1 VASILRPPAIMDGAA
16 LTSPV
21 VARRRLLLFHL
32 LLYVL
37 TAASFAYLYFLP
49 HHPHIAQLIYTD
61 ENAWTADG
69 VAPRITSAHL
79 QQAQAVHDRLVN
91 VRGTERRLV
100 LQEAWQAL
108 GLELLQYRH
117 QHSARSEWAGEETA
131 IIYAVVES
139 RMGDGKEAVVLL
151 ADYDI
156 SQCSS

>member
-1 VASILRPPAIMDGAA
+1 MQAAVSPSPA
-16 LTSPV
+16 
-21 VARRRLLLFHL
+21 VARRRVLLFHL
-32 LLYVL
+32 LLYLL
-37 TAASFAYLYFLP
+37 TAASLCYLFFLP

-61 ENAWTADG
+61 ENAWAADG

-79 QQAQAVHDRLVN
+79 HQAQAVHDRLVS

-108 GLELLQYRH
+108 GLEQLQYRH
-117 QHSARSEWAGEETA
+117 QHSAGSEWAGEETV

-156 SQCSS
+156 SQRSWKRA